1 MDKMGINS
9 GQGKKKVPTK
19 IVMNKETSKK
29 LVHPGPKP
37 RSNNNQIQAS
47 SNGHHHS
54 SSGSLRRFQK
64 VPHGPNP
71 GSIMYPSSHYPT
83 FGSILHPLD
92 LRSTQRPNF
101 DKYFNSMTSTTT
113 STTTHRPHVVLNI
126 KSVSSP
132 RPTGQ
137 KYGSVNHPIV
147 LKTSGIINNNEHKV
161 RDNSHDHSHNNNG
174 QHHLH
179 DNLHNN
185 GQNHPHSSQIQT
197 NNNNLVKSHV
207 PKRNNQHTHV
217 QFIREKINSG
227 HSNNNDDYYYTTND
241 DDNTSSLRHH
251 QRPTNHHHTRPKP
264 HPPPPRFR

>member
-9 GQGKKKVPTK
+9 AAGKKKVPTK

-29 LVHPGPKP
+29 LVPPGPKP

-47 SNGHHHS
+47 NNGHHHS
-54 SSGSLRRFQK
+54 SSTIRRFQK
-64 VPHGPNP
+64 VAHGPNP

-101 DKYFNSMTSTTT
+101 DKYFNSMTSASTTT
-113 STTTHRPHVVLNI
+113 TTTTHRPHVVLNI

-161 RDNSHDHSHNNNG
+161 RDNAHENLHDH
-174 QHHLH
+174 
-179 DNLHNN
+179 LHNT
-185 GQNHPHSSQIQT
+185 GHHPQHHSSQTQT
-197 NNNNLVKSHV
+197 NNNNLVKSHL
-207 PKRNNQHTHV
+207 PKRNQQQHV
-217 QFIREKINSG
+217 QFIREKINSQ
-227 HSNNNDDYYYTTND
+227 HNNNDDYYYTTND
-241 DDNTSSLRHH
+241 DTDESTSHRHH
-251 QRPTNHHHTRPKP
+251 QRPTNHHTRPKP
-264 HPPPPRFR
+264 HPPPLRFR